1 MNKMNRMQ
9 YCPENWE
16 AEENQ
21 EAASQQHEP
30 DWCSVLKEALDV
42 LNELVCVSLCDRAE
56 ELVHK
61 YGTPLYDPQVVMLI
75 APDSMMDVATAEEC
89 EALLDEL
96 GDYSE
101 VESIFEDSLLIRY
114 DAENVVTLGGVR
126 YLLGYGV
133 IFEIDEY
140 GNECNIDS
148 STIEKV
154 MDFMYEKRSE
164 ITVDGQIF
172 DAFRLE

>member
-1 MNKMNRMQ
+1 MNMMNNMQ
-9 YCPENWE
+9 YCPESWE
-16 AEENQ
+16 AEKIQ
-21 EAASQQHEP
+21 EAESRLSEP
-30 DWCSVLKEALDV
+30 DWFSMMEEALDV
-42 LNELVCVSLCDRAE
+42 LNELACSLLCDRAE
-56 ELVHK
+56 KLVHK

-89 EALLDEL
+89 EELLDEL

-114 DAENVVTLGGVR
+114 DADNVVTLGGVR

-140 GNECNIDS
+140 GNECSIDS
-148 STIEKV
+148 GTIENI